1 MDIID
6 CKGTTKNAHT
16 QESEQKQQE
25 LFNMATLSQ
34 FSGGAKPL
42 LFRGRRKAPIGRRG
56 AAIGDGQGHTNKS
69 LRFDTSTHN

>member
-1 MDIID
+1 MSFTWIFQIP

-34 FSGGAKPL
+34 F
-42 LFRGRRKAPIGRRG
+42 RGRGI
-56 AAIGDGQGHTNKS
+56 AATV
-69 LRFDTSTHN
+69 